1 MNNNYPPG
9 PETPTGFNLWGM
21 LAQLGFPNPDA
32 VLQEIQRLNSNLE
45 QLAPGMGL
53 LAQLPTLLSDL
64 TAAVNPED
72 LHSLAEGLKKLDP
85 QQVQE
90 LTAALK
96 QASETG
102 EKFAG
107 RLWPAN

>member
-1 MNNNYPPG
+1 MNNNPA
-9 PETPTGFNLWGM
+9 ETPAGFNLWAM
-21 LAQLGFPNPDA
+21 LSQLGLPNPDA
-32 VLQEIQRLNSNLE
+32 VLTEIQRLNNNLE
-45 QLAPGMGL
+45 QMGPSLGL
-53 LAQLPTLLSDL
+53 LAQIPELISNL
-64 TAAVNPED
+64 TGAVARVNPDD

-107 RLWPAN
+107 RLWPTN